1 MSHDVEAE
9 LAAQS
14 AWEEAEKQATAAAKP
29 VAGQVKS
36 ATGAG
41 RTIALRVTKSAKMT
55 SFVKAVARYQRN
67 PELHAFLEK
76 LATAELR
83 AKGGPDEIP
92 GFETIKT
99 ENAA

>member
-1 MSHDVEAE
+1 
-9 LAAQS
+9 
-14 AWEEAEKQATAAAKP
+14 
-29 VAGQVKS
+29 
-36 ATGAG
+36 
-41 RTIALRVTKSAKMT
+41 MT

-67 PELHAFLEK
+67 TELHAFLEK